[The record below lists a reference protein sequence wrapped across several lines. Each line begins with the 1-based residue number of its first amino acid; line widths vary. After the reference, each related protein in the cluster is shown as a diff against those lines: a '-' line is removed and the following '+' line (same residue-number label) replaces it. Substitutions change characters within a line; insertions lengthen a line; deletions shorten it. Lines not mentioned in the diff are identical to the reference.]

1 MRKNDETLIYVI
13 RLFIVKTNTMNNT
26 DFEFELAMLQVYVFL
41 GYLYYVVGKNGSKMA
56 KMAKNT
62 PK

>member
-1 MRKNDETLIYVI
+1 
-13 RLFIVKTNTMNNT
+13 MNNT
-26 DFEFELAMLQVYVFL
+26 DFEFSLAMLQVYVFL

-62 PK
+62 PNNPLFLQKFYGKPYRCKDN